1 MSFELSNDWTV
12 FIEEVTWRSDRVEL
26 YADKRSLWSV
36 GGLVRSEDASRSS
49 LKDSRL
55 IRRNEQSL
63 GDGRGDGLMLSF
75 VNIG

>member
-1 MSFELSNDWTV
+1 MTGACLLR
-12 FIEEVTWRSDRVEL
+12 RSDRVEL

-55 IRRNEQSL
+55 IELIRRNEQSL
-63 GDGRGDGLMLSF
+63 GGGRGDGLMLSF

>member
-1 MSFELSNDWTV
+1 MTGACLLR
-12 FIEEVTWRSDRVEL
+12 RSDRVEL

-55 IRRNEQSL
+55 IELIRRNEQS
-63 GDGRGDGLMLSF
+63 GLDMVSPEASASSALW
-75 VNIG
+75 IKRP

>member
-1 MSFELSNDWTV
+1 MTGACLLR
-12 FIEEVTWRSDRVEL
+12 RSDRVEL

-36 GGLVRSEDASRSS
+36 GGLVRREDASRSS

-55 IRRNEQSL
+55 IELIRRNEQSL
-63 GDGRGDGLMLSF
+63 GGGRGDGLMLSF